1 MIVACVEALCAGTGI
16 AMSVKNPNASKI
28 EELRRQVQAA
38 QQEFVMATVFHETWK
53 PLAFDGELHKR
64 MGVSFATNTFRV
76 IGAAL
81 RREMLLALARL
92 WDTDSRAVRMKH
104 IADLLRDQAVIKAL
118 VLERANGKETLLEP
132 HLKYEINSGASEVIE
147 LVDQYSNGGLRQ
159 NILEKVLKLRH
170 ERLAHRNVKAE
181 AEASLDADDG
191 DVETFFQHNAKLIQ
205 LLLHIVSGIGYD
217 PNDTAE
223 VYGLHAK
230 LFWAGVRGERTE
242 GHPNFRPVPVMPAK

>member
-92 WDTDSRAVRMKH
+92 WDKDSRAVRMKH
-104 IADLLRDQAVIKAL
+104 IAHILRDEAVIKAL